1 MTQSCDSGIR
11 EGAIKLHRQ
20 ETVCVVL
27 NAFTTYDPSQKD
39 AEESQD
45 IRQTTAN
52 CHQTKVKE
60 NILKRWILVY
70 RTQYVVVTL
79 PSIWSV
85 SYCFTAFTVQPL
97 KDISGGAALRKKK
110 FKY

>member
-11 EGAIKLHRQ
+11 EGAIKLQRQ

-79 PSIWSV
+79 PSIWS
-85 SYCFTAFTVQPL
+85 FFFTVL
-97 KDISGGAALRKKK
+97 LLLLFSK
-110 FKY
+110 